1 MREAITS
8 CECPVAVYFS
18 GKYII
23 LTLALLRLRGEDCFL
38 FPSTMCTKRFQI
50 MVIMETFISF
60 FSFDCLFSV
69 GH

>member
-1 MREAITS
+1 M
-8 CECPVAVYFS
+8 AVYFS

-38 FPSTMCTKRFQI
+38 FSSTMWAKRFQI
-50 MVIMETFISF
+50 MVIMETFISV